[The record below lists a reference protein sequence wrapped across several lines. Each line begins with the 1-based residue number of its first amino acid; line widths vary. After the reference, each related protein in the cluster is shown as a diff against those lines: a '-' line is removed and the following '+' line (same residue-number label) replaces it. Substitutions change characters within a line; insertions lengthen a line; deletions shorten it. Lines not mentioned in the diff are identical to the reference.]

1 MPISPI
7 YTPENTSAAYQLN
20 WALSLFL
27 NGPLPHEAM
36 WLSAVSEGAER
47 DGVRILEW
55 RSPQMD
61 VVQFWLSTTP
71 LVKPS
76 AVIKSIKGRLQAAIR
91 SEQPQAFRRNYRL
104 ESIGA
109 ANVEQ
114 TLDYIAL
121 QPQRHEAKDAVAQ
134 QETVDRQLCDPEV
147 DLTRIRYSA
156 HGEFI
161 HNLHLS
167 VELPPDARDLD
178 TDSFDVVRQMLRTV
192 CAKHVWL
199 LARAGLV
206 ADHIHLGVGCGIDDV
221 PQDVALS
228 VLNNL
233 AFAFGMRPR
242 FRFSYY
248 VGTFGPRNRGAIRHA
263 GSAQPFPTDPV
274 SVGTS
279 HFPTDP
285 VSVVPCLMATAPQPA
300 SESREKLVAAEP
312 ERRSVATRHLT
323 TDTVSVGE
331 GKEQT
336 TDTGSVGEVLAD
348 D

>member
-7 YTPENTSAAYQLN
+7 YTAENTHAAYQLN
-20 WALSLFL
+20 WALSLFA
-27 NGPLPHEAM
+27 NAPLPHENM
-36 WLSAVSEGAER
+36 WLSAVTEGAER
-47 DGVRILEW
+47 DGIRILEW
-55 RSPQMD
+55 RYSQMD

-76 AVIKSIKGRLQAAIR
+76 AVIKSIKGRMQTAIR

-121 QPQRHEAKDAVAQ
+121 QPQRHAAETAPAQ
-134 QETVDRQLCDPEV
+134 QQMEDRQLCDPEV
-147 DLTRIRYSA
+147 DLTRIRFSA

-167 VELPPDARDLD
+167 LELPPDACDWD
-178 TDSFDVVRQMLRTV
+178 TDSFDIARQMLRKV
-192 CAKHVWL
+192 CAKHGWL

-206 ADHIHLGVGCGIDDV
+206 ADHIHVGVGCGIDDV
-221 PQDVALS
+221 PQEVALS

-233 AFAFGMRPR
+233 AFAFGMQPC

-248 VGTFGPRNRGAIRHA
+248 AGTFGPFNRGAIRHA
-263 GSAQPFPTDPV
+263 GLAHSFPTDPA
-274 SVGTS
+274 
-279 HFPTDP
+279 
-285 VSVVPCLMATAPQPA
+285 SVVPCLVATAPKPA
-300 SESREKLVAAEP
+300 SESDEKREASES
-312 ERRSVATRHLT
+312 ERDSVAIRHL
-323 TDTVSVGE
+323 
-331 GKEQT
+331 T
-336 TDTGSVGEVLAD
+336 TDTGSVGKERGSHD
-348 D
+348 